1 MTDIHLSE
9 DEQVEALKRWWKDN
23 GTAILVGVL
32 IGIAGIVG
40 VWYWQDHKHAKAEN
54 GSVVFAEFTDAIQ
67 QNQEDVINS
76 KYQILQNDYRG
87 TPYAALAALSV
98 AKHSVDK
105 KDLASA
111 ETQLRWAIDN
121 ARHAAIT
128 HLARIRLTRVLIQEK
143 KLDVALALI
152 ADQKDPAFI
161 SDYAELRGDI
171 YQQQG
176 NLEQARAAFAEALS
190 DTTLQGAR
198 RTYLEM
204 KRDNLPAAKSAPAV
218 VAPKE
223 TKP

>member
-9 DEQVEALKRWWKDN
+9 DEQVEALKRWWKEN

-40 VWYWQDHKHAKAEN
+40 VWYWQDHKHGKAES

-67 QNQEDVINS
+67 QNQEDVIHS
-76 KYQILQNDYRG
+76 KYQSLQNDYHS
-87 TPYAALAALSV
+87 TPYAALAALAV

-105 KDLASA
+105 KDLPAA

-143 KLDVALALI
+143 KLDAALALI

-176 NLEQARAAFAEALS
+176 NLEQARTAYAEALS
-190 DTTLQGAR
+190 DTTLQGVR
-198 RTYLEM
+198 RAYLEM
-204 KRDNLPAAKSAPAV
+204 KRDDLPTAKPVTPAEP
-218 VAPKE
+218 PKE
-223 TKP
+223 IKP